1 MHFLA
6 RELTYHL
13 LNKNLEL
20 KVSFHSQH
28 RGRINFCEKHKILK
42 KILLQI
48 KISTVATP
56 KRDGVHTMFFRAP

>member
-20 KVSFHSQH
+20 KVNFHSQH

-42 KILLQI
+42 KILQI
-48 KISTVATP
+48 KNSTVAMT

>member
-42 KILLQI
+42 KILQI
-48 KISTVATP
+48 KNSTVTMT
-56 KRDGVHTMFFRAP
+56 KRDAVHTMFCRAL